1 MPEPLREPDAPQS
14 HQDLVVGCILLL
26 LAEQRGHGYEL
37 HERIKQ
43 VMPLWD
49 VSPGNLYR
57 ELRRMDADGL
67 VASVWE
73 APQTRGP
80 ARRVYEITNAGRR
93 ALDDWIMGVGGLVEM
108 LEACIAMHATLPKPK
123 PARLRKR
130 RA

>member
-1 MPEPLREPDAPQS
+1 MSEPLREADAPQS
-14 HQDLVVGCILLL
+14 HQDLVVGSILLL

-37 HERIKQ
+37 HERINQ

-73 APQTRGP
+73 ASQTRGP

-93 ALDDWIMGVGGLVEM
+93 ALDGWIMGVGGLVEM
-108 LEACIAMHATLPKPK
+108 LEACIAMHASLPTPT
-123 PARLRKR
+123 PARLHRR